1 MPPRM
6 RCSCVRKSSGNSST
20 APFDRLHVASSSP
33 SAALFSVD
41 IVVVFLSVIDVLL
54 LSVIAI
60 GAIVEFVF
68 WSFTTAI
75 LGLLLSVVGTV
86 DVRLRRLFADEFV
99 PFSFVAIDLDLVV
112 VVVVVVGIGPFSAI
126 R

>member
-20 APFDRLHVASSSP
+20 APFERLHVASSSP
-33 SAALFSVD
+33 SAALFTVD
-41 IVVVFLSVIDVLL
+41 IVVVFLSAVDVLL

-60 GAIVEFVF
+60 GTIVEFVF

-75 LGLLLSVVGTV
+75 LGLLSGVDTV
-86 DVRLRRLFADEFV
+86 DVMLRRLFADECV
-99 PFSFVAIDLDLVV
+99 LLSFVAIDLDLVV
-112 VVVVVVGIGPFSAI
+112 VVVFGNGPFSAI